1 MGAWPNDRTGHPGGR
16 GRGNRFCATPWR
28 SPVTSA
34 PTVTPWARCS
44 DFGIA
49 AENAGKKV
57 VASFG
62 TPFDVSASLAFLPT
76 RLLVPPQEFPAD
88 PPMMVVFDAGS
99 LDRLGELA
107 ENASQAATTIVIDH
121 HITNEGFGD
130 IAVVDGQA
138 AATGELVAHL
148 LEILGWPLT
157 PEIATCLHTA
167 LVTDTG
173 RFQYANTR
181 PSTLMLA
188 AGLVA
193 AGADPPEISRHVY
206 EEAPFGYL
214 KVAGAALGRAELD
227 EDKGVVSAVV
237 TQADL
242 VEAGID
248 WGDIDNLINTVRL
261 AVEADVRGAGQG
273 PCRRQGQAQPALER
287 GDRCRIAR
295 RGDGR
300 GRPPIGGGDHLR
312 RERGG
317 CPRRGPAKSRG
328 LQVTKGFLVVDK
340 PGGITSNAV
349 VGRVRKVTGIK
360 KVGHAGT
367 LDPMAT
373 GAMVVAIGPVTRLI
387 RFIQEQPKEYL
398 ATAQFG
404 VATDTLDAD
413 GAVLEREP
421 MEFSEAELKEA
432 AERFVGPILQI
443 PPMVSALK
451 HQGRRLYELARQGE
465 VVEREARPVEVYE
478 LEILSVGPGPY
489 PDVEFRVVCGKG
501 TYVRSLAAD
510 MAAVLGGTAHLT
522 ALRRTRIGSL
532 EVDVVGVALDDLE
545 GWEESMLTPSQALS
559 DLPAVTVSDGT
570 AEGVSN
576 GVRFL
581 GGELVDAPDGSV
593 RVLDNEGELLAI
605 YRSSG
610 AQAFPEVVLAS

>member
-1 MGAWPNDRTGHPGGR
+1 M
-16 GRGNRFCATPWR
+16 
-28 SPVTSA
+28 
-34 PTVTPWARCS
+34 
-44 DFGIA
+44 
-49 AENAGKKV
+49 
-57 VASFG
+57 
-62 TPFDVSASLAFLPT
+62 
-76 RLLVPPQEFPAD
+76 
-88 PPMMVVFDAGS
+88 
-99 LDRLGELA
+99 
-107 ENASQAATTIVIDH
+107 
-121 HITNEGFGD
+121 
-130 IAVVDGQA
+130 
-138 AATGELVAHL
+138 
-148 LEILGWPLT
+148 
-157 PEIATCLHTA
+157 
-167 LVTDTG
+167 
-173 RFQYANTR
+173 
-181 PSTLMLA
+181 
-188 AGLVA
+188 
-193 AGADPPEISRHVY
+193 
-206 EEAPFGYL
+206 
-214 KVAGAALGRAELD
+214 
-227 EDKGVVSAVV
+227 
-237 TQADL
+237 
-242 VEAGID
+242 
-248 WGDIDNLINTVRL
+248 
-261 AVEADVRGAGQG
+261 
-273 PCRRQGQAQPALER
+273 
-287 GDRCRIAR
+287 
-295 RGDGR
+295 
-300 GRPPIGGGDHLR
+300 
-312 RERGG
+312 
-317 CPRRGPAKSRG
+317 
-328 LQVTKGFLVVDK
+328 TKGFLVVDK

-421 MEFSEAELKEA
+421 MEFSEAELEEA

-478 LEILSVGPGPY
+478 LEILTVGPGPY

-545 GWEESMLTPSQALS
+545 GWEESMLTPSEALS
-559 DLPAVTVSDGT
+559 DLPSVTVSEGT